1 MSRYGI
7 PVALFVCSAPV
18 VTVLPIVDTSCP
30 APATVFQAESPEATP
45 DNISM
50 VKHSPI
56 AP

>member
-30 APATVFQAESPEATP
+30 APATVLQAESPEATP

-50 VKHSPI
+50 VKHSPT